1 MSSEHILIVDDESS
15 IRSSLRGILEDEGY
29 SVRLAASA
37 EEGLDLLSK
46 GSFGLVLLDI
56 WLPEM
61 SGLDALAQI
70 QRLEERP
77 AVVVI
82 SGHGTVETAVKAV
95 KLGAYDFLEKP
106 LSLDKVVLTVKNAL
120 HRVRLEEENVRLRE
134 RLKTRSRL
142 IGKSASIRTLRS
154 QIQAA
159 AGTDARILLTGE
171 TGTGKELAARIIHQA
186 GLRKEKRFVEVN
198 CAALPEALI
207 DAELFGCLKG
217 YGPDPSKDKKGKLLQ
232 AGEGT
237 LFLEGVE
244 FLPPVTQASLLSAL
258 TAGSFEPI
266 GGSETV
272 PFDARV
278 IASSKIPLV
287 DLVRRG
293 RFNEAL
299 YFKINVIPLHISP
312 LRDRTEDIPV
322 LVAYYLRI
330 YCLEYGRKPKTIHP
344 EALQAFLNYPWPG
357 NVAELMNVLERFVIL
372 VEDAE
377 IGPKHLNLL
386 VETREQGPAPR
397 PALVESLR
405 RAEREAVDGAL
416 RRNLWDIGRAAADL
430 DIPQEILREKIRDH
444 RLTLLV

>member
-1 MSSEHILIVDDESS
+1 MSTEHILIIDDESA

-29 SVRLAASA
+29 TVRSAATA

-46 GSFGLVLLDI
+46 GSYGLVLLDI

-61 SGLDALAQI
+61 NGLDALAQI
-70 QRLEERP
+70 QRFEERP

-134 RLKTRSRL
+134 RLQTRNRL
-142 IGKSASIRTLRS
+142 VGKSAHLRALRA
-154 QIQAA
+154 QIKAA
-159 AGTDARILLTGE
+159 ARTDVRVLLTGE

-186 GLRKEKRFVEVN
+186 SARREERFVEVN

-217 YGPDPSKDKKGKLLQ
+217 HGPDPSKEKKGKLRQ
-232 AGEGT
+232 ASGGT
-237 LFLEGVE
+237 LFLEGIDS
-244 FLPPVTQASLLSAL
+244 LPSFTQASLLSAI
-258 TAGSFEPI
+258 TSGSFEPI
-266 GGSETV
+266 GGSEAV
-272 PFDARV
+272 PFDGRI
-278 IASSKIPLV
+278 IASSKIPLG
-287 DLVRRG
+287 DLVRKG
-293 RFNEAL
+293 KFNEAL
-299 YFKINVIPLHISP
+299 YFKINVIPLNLPP

-322 LVAYYLRI
+322 LIAYFLRI

-372 VEDAE
+372 VEDVR
-377 IGPKHLNLL
+377 IGPEHLNLL

-397 PALVESLR
+397 PSLSESLR
-405 RAEREAVDGAL
+405 RAERETVEGAL
-416 RRNLWDIGRAAADL
+416 RRNRWDIPRAAAEL
-430 DIPQEILREKIRDH
+430 DIPQVILRDKIRDF
-444 RLTLLV
+444 RLTLFA